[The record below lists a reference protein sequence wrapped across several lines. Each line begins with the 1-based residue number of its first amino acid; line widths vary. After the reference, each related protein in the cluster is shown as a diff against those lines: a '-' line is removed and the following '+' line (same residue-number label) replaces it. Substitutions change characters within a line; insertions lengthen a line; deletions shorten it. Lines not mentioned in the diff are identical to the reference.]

1 MAGEEIAM
9 LSLGVRSQPVVKV
22 YTGAQ
27 HAKLARKILVALLQ
41 DRRRGAGQFFQLP
54 CFPSLLP
61 FVS

>member
-1 MAGEEIAM
+1 MVGEEIAT
-9 LSLGVRSQPVVKV
+9 LSLGVRSRPVVKV

-27 HAKLARKILVALLQ
+27 HAKLAQKILVTSLQ
-41 DRRRGAGQFFQLP
+41 DRRGETGQFFQLP

>member
-27 HAKLARKILVALLQ
+27 HAKLARILVALLQ